1 MEKQSE
7 KKPQKSKLL
16 SKLSDILRFLYIIT
30 LLFIFFRIGIRSH
43 RDMSY
48 LSRKAIQMRNYA
60 VEEMKSFDSSAKIL
74 SKKVELVK
82 YYWFEVRISAE
93 IENNKKALLVLRTD
107 MFGEKEKKKIF
118 VEDKLI
124 EEIEYPER
132 NIVINIF
139 ERFMKFLQL

>member
-1 MEKQSE
+1 
-7 KKPQKSKLL
+7 
-16 SKLSDILRFLYIIT
+16 
-30 LLFIFFRIGIRSH
+30 
-43 RDMSY
+43 
-48 LSRKAIQMRNYA
+48 MRNYA

-82 YYWFEVRISAE
+82 YYWFEVKISAE